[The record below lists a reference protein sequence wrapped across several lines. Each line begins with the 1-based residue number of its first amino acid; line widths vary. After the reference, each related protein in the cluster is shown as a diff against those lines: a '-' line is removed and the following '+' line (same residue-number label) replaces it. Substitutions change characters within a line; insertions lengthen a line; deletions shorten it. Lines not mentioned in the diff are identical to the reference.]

1 MIKFNDKMKDYMVR
15 LNRKNIVLNVD
26 EITS

>member
-15 LNRKNIVLNVD
+15 LNQKNIVLNVD